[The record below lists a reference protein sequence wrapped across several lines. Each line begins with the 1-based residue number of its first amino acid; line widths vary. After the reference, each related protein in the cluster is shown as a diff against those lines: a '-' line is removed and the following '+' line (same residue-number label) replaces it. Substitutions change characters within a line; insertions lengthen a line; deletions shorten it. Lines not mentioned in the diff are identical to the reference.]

1 MFLPKFGKRLSERSR
16 APVHLEKAP
25 RVEEGPAALVARATA
40 PLRTLRLAAERP
52 AVGVC
57 TLAFLRRPALATA
70 PRLLEGQLRS
80 DEPHVDQLVLAT
92 LHRAIA
98 RGVELLRVHDAA
110 DLHTEPRRPLGAD
123 LLSVTRRA
131 LAQRCMKETCQS
143 EQRQTRSD
151 SRESERA
158 VPEAHGA

>member
-80 DEPHVDQLVLAT
+80 DKPHVDQLVLAT

-98 RGVELLRVHDAA
+98 PFQSCLLH
-110 DLHTEPRRPLGAD
+110 LGA
-123 LLSVTRRA
+123 LLSRLVVC
-131 LAQRCMKETCQS
+131 LN
-143 EQRQTRSD
+143 
-151 SRESERA
+151 RA
-158 VPEAHGA
+158 VDQACF